1 VKRLSGARMAGLLA
15 VGFTPCLLLAAATK
29 DATPARTPE
38 PTCTACHGANGEGM
52 AAAHV
57 PRLTGQSAE
66 YLQKQL
72 DDYASGARDNP
83 IMRNFAKELSEERRA
98 QLAAQFAAMSAPFLS
113 EASMVTGVQLTRGH
127 KLAYEGDGHLQLQA
141 CNSCHGPDGSG
152 VLHAAPYLAGQSAE
166 YIASA
171 LKAFQSGKRKN
182 DGGELMR
189 SVAKRLNDAD
199 ISAVSAYFFQA
210 GAALKASSSQIAGV
224 R

>member
-1 VKRLSGARMAGLLA
+1 VSRLRRMTCVLVAGML
-15 VGFTPCLLLAAATK
+15 PCVLLAAAQQ
-29 DATPARTPE
+29 DAKPAVSTE
-38 PTCTACHGANGEGM
+38 PPCTACHGAHGEGV

-66 YLQKQL
+66 YLKKQL

-83 IMRNFAKELSEERRA
+83 IMRNFAKALSEERRA
-98 QLAAQFAAMSAPFLS
+98 QLAAQFAAMNAPFLP
-113 EASMVTGVQLTRGH
+113 EEFVASAEQLSRGH
-127 KLAYEGDGHLQLQA
+127 KLAYEGDGRHQLQA

-166 YIASA
+166 YIAAA
-171 LKAFQSGKRKN
+171 LKAFQSGERKN

-189 SVAKRLNDAD
+189 SVAQRLSDAD
-199 ISAVSAYFFQA
+199 VSAVSAYFAQA
-210 GAALKASSSQIAGV
+210 GTAHKASPDPWGEG

>member
-1 VKRLSGARMAGLLA
+1 MACGLTAGILPF
-15 VGFTPCLLLAAATK
+15 VLLAAAQQEAK
-29 DATPARTPE
+29 PAVSAE
-38 PTCTACHGANGEGM
+38 PPCTACHGAHGEGV

-66 YLQKQL
+66 YLKKQL

-83 IMRNFAKELSEERRA
+83 IMRNFAKVLSAGRRA
-98 QLAAQFAAMSAPFLS
+98 QLAAQFAAMSSPFLP
-113 EASMVTGVQLTRGH
+113 EETVASAEQLSRGH
-127 KLAYEGDGHLQLQA
+127 KLAYEGDSRHQLQA

-152 VLHAAPYLAGQSAE
+152 VPHAAPYLAGQSAE

-171 LKAFQSGKRKN
+171 LKAFQSGERKN

-189 SVAKRLNDAD
+189 SVAQRLDD
-199 ISAVSAYFFQA
+199 GDVSAVSAYFAQA
-210 GAALKASSSQIAGV
+210 GAAHKASSAQWGEG